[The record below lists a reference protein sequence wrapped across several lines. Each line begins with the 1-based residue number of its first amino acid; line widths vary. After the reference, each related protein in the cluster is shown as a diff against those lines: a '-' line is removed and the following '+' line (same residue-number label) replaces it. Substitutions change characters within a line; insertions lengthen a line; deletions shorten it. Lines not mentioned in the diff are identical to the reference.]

1 MRRSRQS
8 ELLDEELQV
17 TGYTPP
23 QQGGKCS
30 RDRRRSHAGKS
41 CGTTT
46 QLNESLGQNCSG
58 SAKKRKADTT
68 SESPR
73 KRQRCAS
80 GAAQLAFEAVPA
92 KGVKRKASTE
102 REPLGKKQK
111 CGPSCTNCDEAI
123 GGANLKEQDNAEKL
137 VASQAP
143 ETANRERARDP
154 SPGPS
159 NSTEKRASAFL
170 QFAHNRA
177 CFEKKYVERG
187 LLGRGGFGSVYAGRR
202 KMDRLPVAIK
212 HIRKEDVKRQEVD
225 VNGRTCII
233 PLEAF
238 LMLKLGAGAASVGT
252 CAAVSILD
260 WYELEQEVLL
270 VIERPVPCVDLL
282 NYLVY
287 NGGYLKEDV
296 AKNIMKQLVD
306 AALMMHTKGV
316 FHCDIKADNLLLET
330 GSKNPRVRI
339 IDFGCGCLVQEE
351 PYSSFSGTR
360 VGSPPEISKC
370 RSYEAVSITVW
381 QLGMLLYEMLN
392 DVECFTI
399 SELLRGKLPLNIKMS
414 QDCWNFLRLCL
425 TADPQERAT
434 LEQLQQHPWLQNHTV
449 VTPETP
455 GDMPGL

>member
-1 MRRSRQS
+1 MFNKTINVLHPAAS
-8 ELLDEELQV
+8 ERNSE
-17 TGYTPP
+17 
-23 QQGGKCS
+23 
-30 RDRRRSHAGKS
+30 S
-41 CGTTT
+41 CGTTA
-46 QLNESLGQNCSG
+46 QLTESLGQNCSG

-73 KRQRCAS
+73 KRQRRAS

-92 KGVKRKASTE
+92 KGVKRRASTE

-123 GGANLKEQDNAEKL
+123 GGANMKEQDNAEKL

-143 ETANRERARDP
+143 ERARDP

-159 NSTEKRASAFL
+159 ISTQKRASASL

-212 HIRKEDVKRQEVD
+212 HIRKEAVKRQEVD
-225 VNGRTCII
+225 FNGRTCII

-260 WYELEQEVLL
+260 WYELEREVLL

-282 NYLVY
+282 KYVAY

-316 FHCDIKADNLLLET
+316 FHRDIKADNLLLET

-360 VGSPPEISKC
+360 VDSPPETFKC
-370 RSYEAVSITVW
+370 RSFEAVSTTVW
-381 QLGMLLYEMLN
+381 QLGMLLYEMLH
-392 DVECFTI
+392 DVECFTV
-399 SELLRGKLPLNIKMS
+399 SDLLRGKLPVNMS
-414 QDCWNFLRLCL
+414 QDCWNFVRLCV
-425 TADPQERAT
+425 TPDPQERAT
-434 LEQLQQHPWLQNHTV
+434 LEQLQQHPWLQNQAA